1 MKTANRFAVLAFAVA
16 LNAAAVAALNIA
28 MVDGAERAIVANQ
41 EAEHVIVSA
50 TRAPAPVATSNCP
63 TAAKAL

>member
-1 MKTANRFAVLAFAVA
+1 MKTANRLAVLAFALA

-28 MVDGAERAIVANQ
+28 MIDGAERAILANQ
-41 EAEHVIVSA
+41 EPEHVVVTAS
-50 TRAPAPVATSNCP
+50 RLPAPVATSNCP